1 MTLQRVER
9 GTWYNRRVAVVDR
22 SRYPVRKISLAQEGE
37 DPELRDL
44 TPSQR
49 VAMVWQL
56 TVQAWTFKDGRWDE
70 PLFRRDVVRAVRG
83 AR

>member
-1 MTLQRVER
+1 MGTDRVR
-9 GTWYNRRVAVVDR
+9 STAMAAADR
-22 SRYPVRKISLAQEGE
+22 SKYPVRKIQLEQEGE

-56 TVQAWTFKDGRWDE
+56 TVQAWTFKEGRWDE
-70 PLFRRDVVRAVRG
+70 PRLRRDVVRAVRG
-83 AR
+83 GR